1 MSLYQYTIKEL
12 VKALHKGDLTV
23 EETTQMSLDR
33 IREVDNQVKACVTVD
48 EEKALAIAKELDDSS
63 EKKGKLICVPYSM
76 KDNIMTKGLLTTCSS
91 IMLAKIE
98 DPIYKATL
106 LDKLNDEQSVMLGKA
121 NLDEFAMGS

>member
-33 IREVDNQVKACVTVD
+33 IKEVDNQVKAFVTVD
-48 EEKALAIAKELDDSS
+48 EENALAKARKLDEST
-63 EKKGKLICVPYSM
+63 ETKGKLFGVPNSM

-91 IMLAKIE
+91 NMLANFE
-98 DPIYKATL
+98 DPLYNATL
-106 LDKLNDEQSVMLGKA
+106 RSEEHTSELQSRG
-121 NLDEFAMGS
+121 

>member
-33 IREVDNQVKACVTVD
+33 IKAFVTVD
-48 EEKALAIAKELDDSS
+48 EENALAKAKKLDEST
-63 EKKGKLICVPYSM
+63 ETKGKLFGVPNSM

-91 IMLAKIE
+91 NMLANFE
-98 DPIYKATL
+98 DPLYNATL
-106 LDKLNDEQSVMLGKA
+106 LEKLNDEQSVMIGKV
-121 NLDEFAMGS
+121 